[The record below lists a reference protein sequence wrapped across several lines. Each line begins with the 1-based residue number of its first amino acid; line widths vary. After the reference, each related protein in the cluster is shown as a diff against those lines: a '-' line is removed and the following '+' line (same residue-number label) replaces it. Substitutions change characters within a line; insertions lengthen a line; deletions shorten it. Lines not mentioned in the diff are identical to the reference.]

1 MTNKTIRYR
10 LYPNANQRIMF
21 AKTFDRYR
29 KVYNF
34 MLNDKIESYKETG
47 KFVCVTPAKYKKDYP
62 FLKEGDSLA
71 LANVQLNQQ
80 AAFRNH
86 FNNLCKKQTSFQD

>member
-10 LYPNANQRIMF
+10 LYPNAYQRIMF
-21 AKTFDRYR
+21 AKTFERYL

-47 KFVCVTPAKYKKDYP
+47 KFVCVAPAKYKKDYP
-62 FLKEGDSLA
+62 FLTEGDSLA

>member
-1 MTNKTIRYR
+1 MTNKTKRYR

-47 KFVCVTPAKYKKDYP
+47 KFVCVTPAKDMV
-62 FLKEGDSLA
+62 G
-71 LANVQLNQQ
+71 
-80 AAFRNH
+80 
-86 FNNLCKKQTSFQD
+86 